1 MSSPLLS
8 SDENYELKHMLG
20 NGAYGVVNKIIT
32 KIDDLPLKKKARQ
45 EYALKQ
51 INLRR
56 FKMEERQQQLEDAKQ
71 EYNVLKRKLD
81 HIVPAYGSYHDR
93 VNDSFIFSM
102 EIFPKNLKTLMEM
115 ESGKFSFEQY
125 IPIFQDII
133 TGSLYSEFAMRNLK
147 SYKNV

>member
-1 MSSPLLS
+1 
-8 SDENYELKHMLG
+8 
-20 NGAYGVVNKIIT
+20 
-32 KIDDLPLKKKARQ
+32 
-45 EYALKQ
+45 
-51 INLRR
+51 
-56 FKMEERQQQLEDAKQ
+56 MEERQQQLEDAKQ

-133 TGSLYSEFAMRNLK
+133 TGSLYSKFAMRNLK